1 LSDLL
6 RPPFLAT
13 LPFDAGELSA
23 FFLRGEFEKMEI
35 TETQIDRW
43 LERGGK
49 FFKTV
54 SRNPVVR
61 GALLAR
67 GLTDEELAAG
77 WRLYTDLHGF
87 GAQIEAR
94 AATRETA
101 AAQAINEIDAWD
113 APAFSAARAVL
124 DARYPEV
131 TAFLFE
137 NLEATVGVA
146 AITGVERFL
155 DRVDALRDGK
165 ASPVNADAGRAA
177 AALLATRRI
186 VDDKRAAELRSLIAK
201 ARLGAR
207 PEEVIPAPEMD
218 PRRREVAQSFI
229 TWLNEWREVARVAV
243 ARRDYRISLGIAQRR
258 RSSEDE
264 GDVEAPIP
272 AQASGR
278 TA

>member
-1 LSDLL
+1 
-6 RPPFLAT
+6 
-13 LPFDAGELSA
+13 
-23 FFLRGEFEKMEI
+23 MEI
-35 TETQIDRW
+35 TEIQIERW
-43 LERGGK
+43 LERGSK

-67 GLTDEELAAG
+67 GLSDEELAGG
-77 WRLYTDLHGF
+77 WKLYTDLHGF
-87 GAQIEAR
+87 GAQGEAR

-124 DARYPEV
+124 DARYP
-131 TAFLFE
+131 AASSFLFE
-137 NLEATVGVA
+137 NLDATVGIAAVA
-146 AITGVERFL
+146 GVERFL
-155 DRVDALRDGK
+155 DRIDALREGK
-165 ASPVNADAGRAA
+165 TSAVDADAGRAA

-186 VDDKRAAELRSLIAK
+186 IDDKRAAELRALIAT

-218 PRRREVAQSFI
+218 PRRRDVARSFI

-243 ARRDYRISLGIAQRR
+243 ARRDYRISLGLAQRR
-258 RSSEDE
+258 QSPGE
-264 GDVEAPIP
+264 GDVEEPVPQAEQP
-272 AQASGR
+272 ARPSQV
-278 TA
+278 

>member
-1 LSDLL
+1 
-6 RPPFLAT
+6 
-13 LPFDAGELSA
+13 
-23 FFLRGEFEKMEI
+23 MEI
-35 TETQIDRW
+35 TEKQIDRW

-54 SRNPVVR
+54 ARNPVVR

-77 WRLYTDLHGF
+77 WKLYTDVHGF
-87 GAQIEAR
+87 SASGEPK

-113 APAFSAARAVL
+113 APAFGAAHAVL
-124 DARYPEV
+124 DARYPE
-131 TAFLFE
+131 AASFLFE
-137 NLEATVGVA
+137 NLEASVGVA
-146 AITGVERFL
+146 AIAGVERFL

-165 ASPVNADAGRAA
+165 AASVDADSGRAA

-186 VDDKRAAELRSLIAK
+186 VDEQRAAALRALIAT

-218 PRRREVAQSFI
+218 PRRRDVAQSFVV
-229 TWLNEWREVARVAV
+229 WLNEWREVARVAV
-243 ARRDYRISLGIAQRR
+243 ARRDYRISLGLAQRR
-258 RSSEDE
+258 QSADE
-264 GDVEAPIP
+264 PDDAETTVN
-272 AQASGR
+272 
-278 TA
+278 